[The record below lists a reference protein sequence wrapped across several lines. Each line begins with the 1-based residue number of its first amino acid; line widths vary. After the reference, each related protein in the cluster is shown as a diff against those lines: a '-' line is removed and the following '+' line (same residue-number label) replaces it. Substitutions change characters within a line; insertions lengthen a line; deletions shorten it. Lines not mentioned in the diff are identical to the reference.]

1 MLRPR
6 LSRAALLTCLFA
18 ALVPGT
24 SPALAKT
31 KSRRVIEAMDATYTH
46 YKPGLVG
53 LCLGAVDGK
62 VRRIKCYGR
71 VAPGSTN
78 KPDAD
83 TLFGI
88 ASITKT
94 FTATQLAV
102 QVAQGKVKLGGL
114 VRNFIPPADDP
125 GNFPPNVTL
134 KDLAQH
140 YSGLPRDP
148 PVAVTDFHQLFQLAG
163 DCYATP
169 GCRAKEPE
177 TAGFYSNWAFDILGI
192 VLGRHAGFAP
202 QPLPSGNVMPPWEPD
217 LQQQV
222 LFPLGLQHTASF
234 VGFDRAGALPYYTA
248 HVATGVTRTGAP
260 FFTSQFPGTPVTD
273 AGGGLMSSSRDMLKW
288 LRYSMF
294 GATNGALKDGFPLL
308 YRRPLLY
315 RNSGL
320 GKIGLAWN
328 ITSDKGYK
336 VVNKDGKLAGYES
349 FISFLQNKSR
359 GVFVLLNDDPAAF
372 AAPDVSCRLLRAL
385 PPRKK
390 KIPCPAADD
399 KATTP

>member
-1 MLRPR
+1 VFV
-6 LSRAALLTCLFA
+6 TCVLA
-18 ALVPGT
+18 MVVPGA
-24 SPALAKT
+24 SPAMART
-31 KSRRVIEAMDATYTH
+31 KSRRVGDAMDATYKH
-46 YKPGLVG
+46 YKSGLVG

-62 VRRIKCYGR
+62 VRKIKCYGR
-71 VAPGSTN
+71 VGDGSAR
-78 KPDAD
+78 KPNAD

-102 QVAQGKVKLGGL
+102 QVAQNKLKLGGL
-114 VRNFIPPADDP
+114 VKNFIPPAD
-125 GNFPPNVTL
+125 GAAKFPANVTL

-148 PVAVTDFHQLFQLAG
+148 PVAVHDYDELFTLAG
-163 DCYATP
+163 QCYATP

-192 VLGRHAGFAP
+192 ILGRHDGFAP
-202 QPLPSGNVMPPWEPD
+202 QLLPSGNVMPPWEPD

-222 LFPLGLQHTASF
+222 LFPLGLKHTASF
-234 VGFDRAGALPYYTA
+234 VGFDRAGALPYYAA
-248 HVATGVTRTGAP
+248 HVATGRTSTGAP
-260 FFTSQFPGTPVTD
+260 FYTSQFPGTPVTD

-294 GATNGALKDGFPLL
+294 GATQGALKTGFPLL
-308 YRRPLLY
+308 YRRPALY

-328 ITSDKGYK
+328 ITSGKGYK

-359 GVFVLLNDDPAAF
+359 GVFVLLNDDPASF
-372 AAPDVSCRLLRAL
+372 AAPDVSCKLLRAL

-399 KATTP
+399 VATP